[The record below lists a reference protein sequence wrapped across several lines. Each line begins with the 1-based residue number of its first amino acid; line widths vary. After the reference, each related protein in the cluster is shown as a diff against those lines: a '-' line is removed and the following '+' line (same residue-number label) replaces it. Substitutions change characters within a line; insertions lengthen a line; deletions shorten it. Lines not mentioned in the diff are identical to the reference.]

1 MSWKHYIF
9 EVLDPT
15 GLLPISIDPGKDGEP
30 DYSLLV
36 WESEDVPKPT
46 EAEFAVA
53 VAKAQAMTYQ
63 TDRRNA
69 YPSIAEQLDL
79 LFHGGLEA
87 WREQIQAV
95 KDEYP
100 KP

>member
-1 MSWKHYIF
+1 MSWIEHIGKI
-9 EVLDPT
+9 LDPT
-15 GLLPISIDPGKDGEP
+15 SLLPVGVSAGVDGEP
-30 DYSLLV
+30 DYSLLI

-46 EAEFAVA
+46 EAEFAEA

-69 YPSIAEQLDL
+69 YPPISEQLDI
-79 LFHGGLEA
+79 LFHGGLEV
-87 WREQIQAV
+87 WREQIQAI

>member
-1 MSWKHYIF
+1 MSSIQYLVKI
-9 EVLDPT
+9 LDPT
-15 GLLPISIDPGKDGEP
+15 GLLPVAVHADKEGNP

-46 EAEFAVA
+46 EEEFAVA
-53 VAKAQAMTYQ
+53 VAKAQAMTYR

-69 YPSIAEQLDL
+69 YPPIAEQLDL